1 MREIILTLHILAAMI
16 WVGGMLFMVIVLSP
30 YVRKL
35 PNSVEL
41 FQKVGKRFS
50 IVGTFIGLPIL
61 FITGIG
67 NMHSLGVSFSDL
79 YNRTSQY
86 ASLLHDKIHL
96 FILTFLIAILHDIY
110 FGPRA
115 NKSETHRKITRVL
128 GVINLFIGLVIVYM
142 AAKLRF
148 GG

>member
-1 MREIILTLHILAAMI
+1 MREIILTIHIITAML
-16 WVGGMLFMVIVLSP
+16 WVGGMLFMVVVLSP

-50 IVGTFIGLPIL
+50 ITGTFIGLPIL

-67 NMHSLGVSFSDL
+67 NMHYLGISFSDFL
-79 YNRTSQY
+79 YQSSSYVAT
-86 ASLLHDKIHL
+86 LHNKIHL
-96 FILTFLIAILHDIY
+96 FILSVILAILHDIY
-110 FGPRA
+110 LGP
-115 NKSETHRKITRVL
+115 KSGSSETYRKLTRL
-128 GVINLFIGLVIVYM
+128 IGILNLTIGIFIVYL